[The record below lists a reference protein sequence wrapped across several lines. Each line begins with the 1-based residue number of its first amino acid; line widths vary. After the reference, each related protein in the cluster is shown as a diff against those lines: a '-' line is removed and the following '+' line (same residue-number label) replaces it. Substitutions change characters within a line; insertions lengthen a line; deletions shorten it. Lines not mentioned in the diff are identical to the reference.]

1 MEETIPDV
9 TVYRLD
15 NAINALE
22 KKGIK
27 FKLKK
32 TVSPFSRPAG
42 DTIISQEKY
51 RVVKQVKL
59 EDTIIELTI
68 VLTE

>member
-15 NAINALE
+15 NAINVLE

-32 TVSPFSRPAG
+32 TVSPISRPVG
-42 DTIISQEKY
+42 DTNISQEKY

-59 EDTIIELTI
+59 EDSIIELTI
-68 VLTE
+68 ALTE

>member
-15 NAINALE
+15 NAINVLE

-32 TVSPFSRPAG
+32 TVSPFSRPVE
-42 DTIISQEKY
+42 DTISQEKY
-51 RVVKQVKL
+51 RVIKQVKL